1 MGKRPS
7 NLGAWFAAGLSVAGL
22 AGFILL
28 FARRMDIWGWILA
41 PVIFAVYQI
50 PAALLYGLWKRRRA
64 EALPKPDEAPGPST
78 EDHPAPPAN
87 PA

>member
-22 AGFILL
+22 AGFIFL

-64 EALPKPDEAPGPST
+64 EMLPKPAEAPAASP
-78 EDHPAPPAN
+78 EEAPP
-87 PA
+87 PADPE